1 MKAVIH
7 NIHSQSLQQAV
18 AKIMTKCMIVE
29 ELVFKPVINGEE
41 GNYSGWWDQGNSST
55 IGILAINQA
64 NEGRRWIDV
73 RYLIPGWI
81 IIHPKGGKKKKERY
95 PNVDCGGEES

>member
-7 NIHSQSLQQAV
+7 NIHNQSFQQV
-18 AKIMTKCMIVE
+18 MAKVMIKCMIIK

-41 GNYSGWWDQGNSST
+41 ENDSGWWDQGNSST

-64 NEGRRWIDV
+64 NESRRWIDV

-81 IIHPKGGKKKKERY
+81 VIHPKGEKKGKI